1 MSGLRRRPPG
11 DRTSERGQGLVEFA
25 IIVPV
30 FMLLLLGMLEFG
42 FIFDQTMQISYAT
55 REGARSGSAFA
66 SGNSTT
72 MICNTTVDVDKNI
85 IAAVQRVLK
94 APGSRVV
101 PSQIQEI
108 RIFRSD
114 ANGDRPGTSTTGPTA
129 PAPVR
134 PLTVP
139 GSISSR
145 GRPPGTPAPGRTGST
160 PTRSGSP
167 SSTRTGSRR
176 PWRSWIGSDA
186 GAIGDQTRHG
196 AQPDQQVR

>member
-1 MSGLRRRPPG
+1 MSGLRRRPSD

-108 RIFRSD
+108 RIFRAD
-114 ANGDRPGTSTTGPTA
+114 ANGRPTGDVNHWTYRAGAGPTVDGARLDFVQGSA
-129 PAPVR
+129 PWNACTRLNGINPDSLGVAIEYTYR
-134 PLTVP
+134 FTTPL
-139 GSISSR
+139 
-145 GRPPGTPAPGRTGST
+145 A
-160 PTRSGSP
+160 
-167 SSTRTGSRR
+167 
-176 PWRSWIGSDA
+176 SWMGA
-186 GAIGDQTRHG
+186 TLAIGDQTVM
-196 AQPDQQVR
+196 ALNPTNK